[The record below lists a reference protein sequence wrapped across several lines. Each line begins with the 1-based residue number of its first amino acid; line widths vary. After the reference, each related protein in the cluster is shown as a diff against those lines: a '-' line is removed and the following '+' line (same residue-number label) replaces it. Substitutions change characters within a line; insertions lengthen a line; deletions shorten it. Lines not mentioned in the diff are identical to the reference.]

1 MHQLGL
7 EPKKWILWP
16 VETRASKFFEIKD
29 KIGPKNGEP
38 GPGAAE
44 KCPPSYH
51 QKPIINW
58 RSADLYSRYSAY
70 VENRNLRNES
80 WFLNFCIWMIWM
92 IFVLAIY
99 DLVYSENNMLGNK
112 IGKTSEGSFFI
123 SDTSVSNNQIP
134 NRKSFGETTR
144 ACPDD
149 ASSDGLNTNIKKYT
163 VSKNY

>member
-1 MHQLGL
+1 MS
-7 EPKKWILWP
+7 I
-16 VETRASKFFEIKD
+16 D
-29 KIGPKNGEP
+29 GPRI
-38 GPGAAE
+38 ATV
-44 KCPPSYH
+44 
-51 QKPIINW
+51 
-58 RSADLYSRYSAY
+58 RDSAHDGY
-70 VENRNLRNES
+70 RNLRNES
-80 WFLNFCIWMIWM
+80 WFLNFFIWM